1 MRKNGVIAALLAIV
15 MLLAAGCG
23 TSNNSNGT
31 EGGAAGNEPAKDKKK
46 IMFGATAGPY
56 SDMVTKA
63 IKPIMEAKGYAVEV
77 VEFNDY
83 VQPNKA
89 LAGGSLDANLFQH
102 IIYLKKFA
110 EDNKL
115 DLVDVISVPTAPMG
129 LYSNKYK
136 SIEEIEDGAELA
148 IANDPANLARSLLL
162 LQDIG
167 LIKVKADADPTKISE
182 KDIAENPK
190 NLKISLLEAAQ
201 LPRTVSGTD
210 LAVVA
215 GNFALAA
222 KMDLNSAIK
231 LENMA
236 ENYRNVIAINTKDSE
251 SQFVKDLKETVESDE
266 FERAIDDY
274 FQGFSKPEWMAAKQ

>member
-1 MRKNGVIAALLAIV
+1 MRKNGVIAVLLSIV
-15 MLLAAGCG
+15 LLLAAGCG
-23 TSNNSNGT
+23 ANNTSNDT
-31 EGGAAGNEPAKDKKK
+31 AGNEPSKEKKK
-46 IMFGATAGPY
+46 ITFGATAGPY

-63 IKPIMEAKGYAVEV
+63 IKPIMEAKGYALEV
-77 VEFNDY
+77 IEFNDY

-110 EDNKL
+110 ADNKL

-129 LYSNKYK
+129 LYSKKFK
-136 SIEEIEDGAELA
+136 SVEEITDGAELA

-162 LQDIG
+162 LQDLG

-201 LPRTVSGTD
+201 LPRTVDGTD

-236 ENYRNVIAINTKDSE
+236 ENYRNVIAINTKDSD

>member
-1 MRKNGVIAALLAIV
+1 MRKNGVIAALLSIV
-15 MLLAAGCG
+15 LLLAAGCG
-23 TSNNSNGT
+23 ANNTSNDT
-31 EGGAAGNEPAKDKKK
+31 TGNETSKEKKK
-46 IMFGATAGPY
+46 ITFGATAGPY

-63 IKPIMEAKGYAVEV
+63 IKPIMEAKGYALEV
-77 VEFNDY
+77 IEFNDY

-129 LYSNKYK
+129 LYSKK
-136 SIEEIEDGAELA
+136 FKTVEEITDGAELA

-162 LQDIG
+162 LQDLG

-201 LPRTVSGTD
+201 LPRTVEGTD

-236 ENYRNVIAINTKDSE
+236 ENYRNVIAINTKDSDG
-251 SQFVKDLKETVESDE
+251 QFVKDLKETVESDE
-266 FERAIDDY
+266 FERAIDEY